1 MFFATIAVVVFGAVA
16 IATPKTAAQLEG
28 RARWDLLLRAANAI
42 WLLPLAWSAWTIA
55 TTGTIRSRNLV
66 GTPKPT
72 SGSTT
77 CAAGDERK
85 ARRLASYLAFR
96 QRIVFRTEDPATIEG
111 GAKLSGSIEVTRV
124 SESRGRSRSSRGFES
139 TSTQS
144 GGSSLSWHRQQVVD
158 PQLFW
163 GLRAD
168 QLLSIGRESYDD
180 VLEMP
185 PVYVDERSRL

>member
-1 MFFATIAVVVFGAVA
+1 VL
-16 IATPKTAAQLEG
+16 Q
-28 RARWDLLLRAANAI
+28 N
-42 WLLPLAWSAWTIA
+42 
-55 TTGTIRSRNLV
+55 
-66 GTPKPT
+66 
-72 SGSTT
+72 
-77 CAAGDERK
+77 
-85 ARRLASYLAFR
+85 FR

-111 GAKLSGSIEVTRV
+111 VAKLSGSVEVARV

-158 PQLFW
+158 PQLFR
-163 GLRAD
+163 GLKAD
-168 QLLSIGRESYDD
+168 EAFALLSIGRESYDD